1 MKGEFP
7 LWLLNATITSQSTL
21 YSKALADGL
30 ATDCEIYRVN
40 DSSFQF
46 VLSEENVKDLRA
58 MWNTRM
64 RGIIACDNVLKELE
78 EIRKNR

>member
-1 MKGEFP
+1 MWQ
-7 LWLLNATITSQSTL
+7 LHATIISETEI

-30 ATDCEIYRVN
+30 ATDCEVIRLS
-40 DSSFQF
+40 DLSFQF
-46 VLSEENVKDLRA
+46 DLIEESVKDLRA

-78 EIRKNR
+78 EIRKG

>member
-1 MKGEFP
+1 VKGEIP
-7 LWLLNATITSQSTL
+7 LWQLHATIISETAI

-30 ATDCEIYRVN
+30 ATDCEVIRLS
-40 DSSFQF
+40 DLSFQF
-46 VLSEENVKDLRA
+46 DLIEENVKDLRA

-78 EIRKNR
+78 EIRKG